1 MALPWLRWSMGVEA
15 GPRRAAE
22 SRPQSQGVIRP
33 RQNPGPTTAFNPGR
47 RPERK
52 SIQGGQRK
60 VHPQVGRGWENTE
73 GRADRRAADQG

>member
-1 MALPWLRWSMGVEA
+1 MAPPWLRWSMGVEA

-47 RPERK
+47 RPESK
-52 SIQGGQRK
+52 SIQGGQHKGAPTGGQRL
-60 VHPQVGRGWENTE
+60 GE
-73 GRADRRAADQG
+73 